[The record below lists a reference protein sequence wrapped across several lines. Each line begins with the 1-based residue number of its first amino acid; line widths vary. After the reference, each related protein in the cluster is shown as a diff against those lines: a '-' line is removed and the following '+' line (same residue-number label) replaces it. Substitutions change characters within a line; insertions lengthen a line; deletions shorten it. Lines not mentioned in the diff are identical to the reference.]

1 MRSGITVMR
10 NVEPEVWYEPK
21 RSLDYLLN
29 SAFVDSHRVVIGLT
43 TNNDWVWQITR
54 ELRSSL
60 EEIE

>member
-1 MRSGITVMR
+1 MK

-21 RSLDYLLN
+21 RSLDYSLN
-29 SAFVDSHRVVIGLT
+29 SAFVDSHRVVIGLQ
-43 TNNDWVWQITR
+43 TNNDWLWQITR